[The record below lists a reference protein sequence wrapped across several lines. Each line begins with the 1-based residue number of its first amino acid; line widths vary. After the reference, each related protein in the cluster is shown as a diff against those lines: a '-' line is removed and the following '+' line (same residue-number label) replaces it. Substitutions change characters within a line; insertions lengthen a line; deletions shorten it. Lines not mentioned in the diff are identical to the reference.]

1 MFWKI
6 SGQIS
11 DILCFLW
18 TLDFFIELKLYFGW
32 KNLAPRDNYAIW
44 EPVRWVYIYENCL
57 NKVDRIL
64 TEPNVLLF
72 PRPKKRPISPF
83 KRGQI
88 TSKSNSS
95 DNSIGPWRHVSS
107 SHKPFCFNVYNQK
120 QHLFW
125 KEKGGRKKV
134 VNLFRI
140 FLDPCLNKKK
150 VVDGVD
156 KVL

>member
-1 MFWKI
+1 MARPCSSLQYFCCPGPRRSKRFP
-6 SGQIS
+6 GVQ
-11 DILCFLW
+11 LCCVWLL
-18 TLDFFIELKLYFGW
+18 TAIG
-32 KNLAPRDNYAIW
+32 DN
-44 EPVRWVYIYENCL
+44 ENCL
-57 NKVDRIL
+57 NKKHRIL
-64 TEPNVLLF
+64 TGPNVRLF

>member
-1 MFWKI
+1 MRT
-6 SGQIS
+6 GA
-11 DILCFLW
+11 
-18 TLDFFIELKLYFGW
+18 LDV
-32 KNLAPRDNYAIW
+32 N
-44 EPVRWVYIYENCL
+44 ENCL
-57 NKVDRIL
+57 KKVHRIL

-150 VVDGVD
+150 SWMGWT
-156 KVL
+156 KYYYRLHYLIHMMNRI